1 MKIKHFCINVKD
13 LDRSINFYCGLL
25 GLKVS
30 RRFEIPGSGVEIAL
44 LAGDGSDVA
53 IELCCQRGKELL
65 VIGDCLGHLAFIVGD
80 VDSKVEE
87 LRKKGV
93 EVTTEPFTFSQAGLE
108 ERLAFVKDPDGISIE
123 LSS

>member
-13 LDRSINFYCGLL
+13 LDKSLGFYCDTL
-25 GLKVS
+25 GLEVWK
-30 RRFEIPGSGVEIAL
+30 RFEVPEADIEIAL
-44 LAGDGSDVA
+44 IVGEESNVTIELICQHGKKEYAAGDY
-53 IELCCQRGKELL
+53 
-65 VIGDCLGHLAFIVGD
+65 LGHLAFIVGD
-80 VDSKVEE
+80 VDATVEE

-93 EVTTEPFTFSQAGLE
+93 EITREPFDFSKAGLE